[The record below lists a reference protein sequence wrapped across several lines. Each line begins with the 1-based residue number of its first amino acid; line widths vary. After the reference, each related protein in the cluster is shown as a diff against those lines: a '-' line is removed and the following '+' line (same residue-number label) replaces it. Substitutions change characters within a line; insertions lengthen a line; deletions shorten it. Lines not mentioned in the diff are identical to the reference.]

1 LPTTEFR
8 LISFQA
14 ARVNRRSYAP
24 FFDGPFLDKLRP
36 RADYWRNQIFPME
49 IHQLRYFVAV
59 ADEGSFSRAAARE
72 HVAQPSLSQQIQ
84 KLEAEMGQ
92 RLFDRLPRSVV
103 LTEAGKYLLEYARK
117 ILVEIADARRC
128 LDELK
133 REVVG
138 RLAVGAIPTI
148 TPYVLPALIG
158 KFQHRYP
165 KVSLEIFEDTTERL
179 VRRLED
185 GGLDIAFVSTCDESP
200 ALERLSLGKEAL
212 LILLP
217 QEHSLAK
224 KKKIR
229 WGDLKSQKFLLL
241 HEMHC
246 LSAQVYQFL
255 AAHHL
260 RPALAVRGA
269 QLGTIARMVA
279 AGMRVSLVPQMM
291 IEAEPVTGC
300 VALPFA
306 PPVPV
311 RELNVVRNPL
321 RFQSKAAAAFQQEAA
336 AAFSSKP
343 NAH

>member
-1 LPTTEFR
+1 
-8 LISFQA
+8 
-14 ARVNRRSYAP
+14 
-24 FFDGPFLDKLRP
+24 
-36 RADYWRNQIFPME
+36 ME

-84 KLEAEMGQ
+84 KLEAEMDQ

-103 LTEAGKYLLEYARK
+103 VTEAGKCLLGYARK
-117 ILVEIADARRC
+117 ILAEIGDARRC
-128 LDELK
+128 VDELK

-148 TPYVLPALIG
+148 APYVLPALIG

-165 KVSLEIFEDTTERL
+165 KVTLEIFEDTTETL

-185 GGLDIAFVSTCDESP
+185 GELDIALVSTCSESP
-200 ALERLSLGKEAL
+200 GLERHSLGEEAL

-217 QEHSLAK
+217 EEHPLAK
-224 KKKIR
+224 KKKIK

-246 LSAQVYQFL
+246 LSAQTHQFL
-255 AAHHL
+255 ATHHL
-260 RPALAVRGA
+260 RPELAVRGA

-279 AGMRVSLVPQMM
+279 AGMGVSLVPQMM
-291 IEAEPVTGC
+291 IATEPVTGC
-300 VALPFA
+300 VGLPFA
-306 PPVPV
+306 PPVPM
-311 RELNVVRNPL
+311 RELNLVRNPL
-321 RFQSKAAAAFQQEAA
+321 RFQSKTAAVFQQQAA

>member
-1 LPTTEFR
+1 
-8 LISFQA
+8 
-14 ARVNRRSYAP
+14 
-24 FFDGPFLDKLRP
+24 
-36 RADYWRNQIFPME
+36 ME
-49 IHQLRYFVAV
+49 VHQLRYFVAV

-84 KLEAEMGQ
+84 KLEAEMDQ

-103 LTEAGKYLLEYARK
+103 VTEAGKCLLEYARK

-128 LDELK
+128 VDELK

-148 TPYVLPALIG
+148 APYVLPPLIE
-158 KFQHRYP
+158 KFQRRYP
-165 KVSLEIFEDTTERL
+165 KVTLEIFEDTTERL
-179 VRRLED
+179 VRRMED
-185 GGLDIAFVSTCDESP
+185 GEVDIALVSTCDESP
-200 ALERLSLGKEAL
+200 ALERHSLGKEAL
-212 LILLP
+212 LVLLP
-217 QEHSLAK
+217 KGHQLAK
-224 KKKIR
+224 KKMIK
-229 WGDLKSQKFLLL
+229 WSDLKSQKFLLL
-241 HEMHC
+241 HDMHC

-260 RPALAVRGA
+260 RPELTVRGA

-279 AGMRVSLVPQMM
+279 AGMGVTLVPQMM
-291 IEAEPVTGC
+291 IDAEPVTGC

-321 RFQSKAAAAFQQEAA
+321 RFQSKAAAAFQQAAA
-336 AAFSSKP
+336 AAFSSEP
-343 NAH
+343 NAR

>member
-1 LPTTEFR
+1 
-8 LISFQA
+8 
-14 ARVNRRSYAP
+14 
-24 FFDGPFLDKLRP
+24 
-36 RADYWRNQIFPME
+36 ME

-84 KLEAEMGQ
+84 KLEAEMDQ

-103 LTEAGKYLLEYARK
+103 VTEAGKCLLEYARR
-117 ILVEIADARRC
+117 ILAEIADARRC
-128 LDELK
+128 VDELK
-133 REVVG
+133 REVAG
-138 RLAVGAIPTI
+138 QLAVGAIPTI
-148 TPYVLPALIG
+148 APYVLPALIG

-165 KVSLEIFEDTTERL
+165 KVTLEIFEDTTERL

-185 GGLDIAFVSTCDESP
+185 GELDIAFVSTCDESP
-200 ALERLSLGKEAL
+200 ALERHSLGKEAL

-217 QEHSLAK
+217 KGHQLAK
-224 KKKIR
+224 KKKIK
-229 WGDLKSQKFLLL
+229 WNDLKSQKFLLL
-241 HEMHC
+241 HELHC
-246 LSAQVYQFL
+246 LSAQIYQFL
-255 AAHHL
+255 VDHHL
-260 RPALAVRGA
+260 RPELAVRGA

-279 AGMRVSLVPQMM
+279 AGMGVSLVPQMM
-291 IEAEPVTGC
+291 IDTEPATGC

-343 NAH
+343 NAR

>member
-1 LPTTEFR
+1 
-8 LISFQA
+8 
-14 ARVNRRSYAP
+14 
-24 FFDGPFLDKLRP
+24 
-36 RADYWRNQIFPME
+36 ME

-103 LTEAGKYLLEYARK
+103 ATEAGKYLLEYARK

-148 TPYVLPALIG
+148 TPYVLPELIG

-165 KVSLEIFEDTTERL
+165 KVTLEILEDTTERL

-185 GGLDIAFVSTCDESP
+185 GELDIAFVSTCDESP
-200 ALERLSLGKEAL
+200 ALERHSLGREAL
-212 LILLP
+212 LVLLP
-217 QEHSLAK
+217 KGHQLAK
-224 KKKIR
+224 KKKIK
-229 WGDLKSQKFLLL
+229 WSDLKSQKFLLL

-255 AAHHL
+255 AANHL
-260 RPALAVRGA
+260 RPELAVTGA

-279 AGMRVSLVPQMM
+279 AGMGVSLVPQMM
-291 IEAEPVTGC
+291 IEAEPATGC

-311 RELNVVRNPL
+311 RELNLVRNPL
-321 RFQSKAAAAFQQEAA
+321 RFQSKAAAAFHQEAA